1 MRTLAA
7 ALLLTVLGWTSVQA
21 QVKGSS
27 LGTSDPRAKEIL
39 DAVSKKF
46 KSFHTIKAD
55 FVLKI
60 STADNKVLDSRKGSV
75 SLKGNKY
82 MVSVSGQEIFCDGK
96 TLWTYNKDTKEVQ
109 VNNYTPDNATIT
121 PTRLFT
127 NFYDKEF
134 LYRLRG
140 SSTFQGKPVYVI
152 EMTPTDKSKPF
163 FKVVAEVNKSQ
174 HTLVS
179 TEVFEKDGHRYT
191 YEVVK
196 FMPNVA
202 MIDAD
207 FTFNTKAHP
216 GVDVVD
222 LR

>member
-1 MRTLAA
+1 M
-7 ALLLTVLGWTSVQA
+7 ALVGATTAKA
-21 QVKGSS
+21 QFKGSS

-46 KSFHTIKAD
+46 KSYSSIKAD

-60 STADNKVLDSRKGSV
+60 ATAGNKVMDTRKGTV

-82 MVSVSGQEIFCDGK
+82 KVTVSGQEIYCDGK

-109 VNNYTPDNATIT
+109 VNNYTPDNATIS

-140 SSTFQGKPVYVI
+140 SSTFQGRPVYVI

-163 FKVVAEVNKSQ
+163 FKVVAEVNKATR
-174 HTLVS
+174 TLVS

-191 YEVVK
+191 YEVLR
-196 FMPNVA
+196 FMPNVK
-202 MIDAD
+202 MSDSD
-207 FTFNTKAHP
+207 FVFNTKTHP